1 MSQVFNLIKKIGEN
15 RKYFNVQKS
24 NQDIEISK
32 STYQTKIDTVK
43 RKHVKRSP
51 YKSRSRKRQFAE
63 SADSL
68 MHRPYLYQS
77 VGDKELNK
85 IKAAESIIDSIVKQL
100 PDQRKKLKFDLDAS
114 NDIKLSE
121 L

>member
-1 MSQVFNLIKKIGEN
+1 MLNEKN
-15 RKYFNVQKS
+15 
-24 NQDIEISK
+24 
-32 STYQTKIDTVK
+32 
-43 RKHVKRSP
+43 VKRSP
-51 YKSRSRKRQFAE
+51 YKLRSRKKQFAE

-77 VGDKELNK
+77 VADKESNK
-85 IKAAESIIDSIVKQL
+85 IKAAESIIDSIVKQQ

-114 NDIKLSE
+114 NDINLTE

>member
-1 MSQVFNLIKKIGEN
+1 MLNEKN
-15 RKYFNVQKS
+15 
-24 NQDIEISK
+24 
-32 STYQTKIDTVK
+32 
-43 RKHVKRSP
+43 VKRSP
-51 YKSRSRKRQFAE
+51 YKLRSRKKQFAE

-77 VGDKELNK
+77 VADKESNK

-114 NDIKLSE
+114 NDIKLTE

>member
-1 MSQVFNLIKKIGEN
+1 
-15 RKYFNVQKS
+15 
-24 NQDIEISK
+24 
-32 STYQTKIDTVK
+32 
-43 RKHVKRSP
+43 
-51 YKSRSRKRQFAE
+51 
-63 SADSL
+63 